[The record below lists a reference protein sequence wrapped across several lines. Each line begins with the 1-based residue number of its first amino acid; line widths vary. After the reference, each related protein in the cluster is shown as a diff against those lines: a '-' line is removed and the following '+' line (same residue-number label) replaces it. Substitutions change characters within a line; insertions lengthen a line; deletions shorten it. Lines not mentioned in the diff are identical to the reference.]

1 MSTMY
6 GRHEIHTLEKMRGEK
21 NERRNK
27 KSDKGYVQTTDW
39 LQKKGISGRHYH
51 GIFRLECIQSRTGD
65 GMGKRVCE
73 KRSWRNPE
81 RDQMRG

>member
-27 KSDKGYVQTTDW
+27 KSDKGCVQT
-39 LQKKGISGRHYH
+39 
-51 GIFRLECIQSRTGD
+51 
-65 GMGKRVCE
+65 MKRGQVC
-73 KRSWRNPE
+73 R
-81 RDQMRG
+81 